1 MRSALLFLLLSFF
14 FAASIQST
22 GSASFP
28 RGQSVTS
35 SNQTGD
41 VSQKMTRRL
50 VNLVQLRAEAD
61 ELAKMADAIPA
72 EIDQVGKCELP
83 ADLSSNL
90 KKIEKLS
97 KRIRIQA
104 MPN

>member
-1 MRSALLFLLLSFF
+1 MRSALLFLLLF

-61 ELAKMADAIPA
+61 ELAKMAEAIPA
-72 EIDQVGKCELP
+72 EIDRVGKGELP